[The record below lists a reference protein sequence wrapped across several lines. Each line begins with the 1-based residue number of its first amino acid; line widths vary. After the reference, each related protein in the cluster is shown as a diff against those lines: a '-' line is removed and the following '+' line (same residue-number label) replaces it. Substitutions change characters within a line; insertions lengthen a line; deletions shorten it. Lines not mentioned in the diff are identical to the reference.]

1 MLDLASSGWI
11 LNTLD
16 MALTYLQNVPLTAYS
31 TMRLG
36 GTAAYLVDIT
46 SRNEI
51 PEALQWAEVHGL
63 RAIMIGMGSNI
74 FWWDG
79 VFNGLVMVN
88 KIKGFVTQG
97 EQTEH
102 CYITIGAGEDWDE
115 VVAKTV
121 DMGLSGIEFLSLIP
135 GTAGA
140 TPVQNVGAYGR
151 EIKDTLVTVEAY
163 DKQVKT
169 FVTLRGSDC
178 GFGYRTSRFKTI
190 DRGRFFISGI
200 TLHLIRQKAMPPF
213 YPSLQRFLD
222 EHGWNDYQPSV
233 IRRAVISLR
242 QSKLPD
248 PRVVANNGSFF
259 ANPVIDHAS
268 FSQIQ
273 TSYPGI
279 PHWKTSD
286 GHIKLSAA
294 WLVEQSGFKDYHDS
308 ETGMA
313 TWSAQ
318 PLVFVNEN
326 ATSTAGL
333 LKFKQKVYDAVKT
346 KFGISLQQE
355 PELIA

>member
-1 MLDLASSGWI
+1 
-11 LNTLD
+11 
-16 MALTYLQNVPLTAYS
+16 
-31 TMRLG
+31 MRLG

-51 PEALQWAEVHGL
+51 PEALQWVEERGL
-63 RAIMIGMGSNI
+63 RTIMIGTGSNI

-79 VFNGLVMVN
+79 PFNGLVMVN
-88 KIKGFVTQG
+88 KIKGFQTQG

-102 CYITIGAGEDWDE
+102 CYVTIGAGEDWDE
-115 VVAKTV
+115 VVARTV

-140 TPVQNVGAYGR
+140 TPIQNVGAYGR

-163 DKQVKT
+163 DRQAKT

-178 GFGYRTSRFKTI
+178 GFGYRTSRFKTV

-200 TLHLIRQKAMPPF
+200 TLHLVRQKAMPPF
-213 YPSLQRFLD
+213 YPSLQQFLN

-259 ANPVIDHAS
+259 ANPIIDHTS
-268 FSQIQ
+268 FSEIQ
-273 TSYPGI
+273 ASYPGI
-279 PHWKTSD
+279 PHWKTND
-286 GHIKLSAA
+286 GQIKLSAA
-294 WLVEQSGFKDYHDS
+294 WLVEQAGFKDYHDS

-313 TWSAQ
+313 TWPAQ

-326 ATSTAGL
+326 ATSTANL
-333 LKFKQKVYDAVKT
+333 LKFKQKVLDAVKA

-355 PELIA
+355 PELIV